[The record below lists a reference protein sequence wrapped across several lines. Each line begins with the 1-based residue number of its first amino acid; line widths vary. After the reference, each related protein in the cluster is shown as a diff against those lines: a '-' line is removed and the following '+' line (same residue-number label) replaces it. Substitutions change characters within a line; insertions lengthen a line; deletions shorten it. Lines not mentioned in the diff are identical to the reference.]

1 MNEFWESELTEEEVD
16 GLIERAT
23 AEVSKRG
30 MTVPAVLYLE
40 LHKPVAN
47 VAAHAALAFAP
58 FLVPLFGF
66 DAINDYSR
74 LLTKREN
81 VERLIKSIEEAATK
95 PSKEDAA

>member
-1 MNEFWESELTEEEVD
+1 MNEFWERELTDEEVEQ
-16 GLIERAT
+16 LVERA
-23 AEVSKRG
+23 ANEVTRRG
-30 MTVPAVLYLE
+30 MTVPAVLFLE

-74 LLTKREN
+74 LLTKRVQ
-81 VERLIKSIEEAATK
+81 VERLIQRIEEAAMK
-95 PSKEDAA
+95 PPKEDAA